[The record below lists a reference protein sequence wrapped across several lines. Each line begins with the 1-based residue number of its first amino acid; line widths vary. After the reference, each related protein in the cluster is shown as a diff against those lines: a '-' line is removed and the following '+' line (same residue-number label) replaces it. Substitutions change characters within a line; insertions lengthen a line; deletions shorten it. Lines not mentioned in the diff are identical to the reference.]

1 MTSAGSQE
9 PGRETGLQDGAASE
23 GRRLR
28 RWPLAVGLG
37 LWCLLAVLMLLT
49 AREPIEADLDDAA
62 ADVLARTGESWASA
76 RFEGRDATLEGES
89 LAEAARTKVRTSLM
103 TLFGVRVVH
112 DRTTLLPERRP
123 FTFSAVKDGRTI
135 ALDGYV
141 PSAEA
146 LARIVAAARLGGD
159 TVTGQERLVR
169 ARGAPPGDFASL
181 VLFGLSQLKK
191 LPSGRITLADGAI
204 AIEGRARDL
213 AGYDALSEMMHGP
226 LPDGMTLARFAV
238 RPPVAS
244 PFFWSAVREGGV
256 VRLSGFVPSATAR
269 AEVSAALAATIPG
282 TGITDDTRLADGAPS
297 TDLWLKAVRFAGHL
311 LAQLPDGRV
320 TLSDSTIGVEGAAPG
335 FAAFDKLAA
344 ARKAAPEGF
353 QVTRFAVEPPR
364 AVPFTWRLERSA
376 DAVRLS
382 GFSPSDDARRL
393 LLDAVRAAFPGVPVA
408 DGMKLASGGPA
419 PELWVSAA
427 GFAVAQLAKLRS
439 GSAEIAGTQVTLAGE
454 ALDSAAYLSL
464 MQAAKSPPSGVTALA
479 GAVRPPTI
487 SPYVFSV
494 RREGGELTV
503 SGFYPDAAVHEAL
516 AGALD
521 HDFLRE
527 KVNDV
532 SAIGSGAPDGFV
544 SAALAGLLQLSR
556 MGAGELSLVD
566 TQLRLAGSTL
576 VPGAAADIE
585 AELRRTVRAP
595 FTIDTAIEVAATGPA
610 VDAASCSRLVGELLG
625 RGIIRFATGSA
636 EIDRRSRGLLD
647 RLVFTLKRCPSA
659 AVRISGHT
667 DGMGDAEFNQRLS
680 EARAAAVLAY
690 LANAG
695 IASDR
700 LTAAGYGAGQ
710 PVAPNDTEAG
720 KALNRRIEFEVKER
734 AS

>member
-1 MTSAGSQE
+1 MTSAGSRE
-9 PGRETGLQDGAASE
+9 PGGASGLGGDAP
-23 GRRLR
+23 RRW
-28 RWPLAVGLG
+28 RWPLAAGLA
-37 LWCLLAVLMLLT
+37 LWCLLAGVMLLT
-49 AREPIEADLDDAA
+49 ARDPIEADLDAVA

-89 LAEAARTKVRTSLM
+89 LAEAARVKVRESLEN
-103 TLFGVRVVH
+103 TFGVRVVH

-123 FTFSAVKDGRTI
+123 FTFSAVKDARNI
-135 ALDGYV
+135 VLDGYV

-146 LARIVAAARLGGD
+146 LARIVAAARLGGE

-181 VLFGLSQLKK
+181 VLFGLAQLKK

-213 AGYDALSEMMHGP
+213 ASYDALSEIMHGP

-244 PFFWSAVREGGV
+244 PFYWSAVREGGV

-269 AEVSAALAATIPG
+269 ADVAATLAVAIPG

-297 TDLWLKAVRFAGHL
+297 TDLWLRAVRFAGQM

-320 TLSDSTIGVEGAAPG
+320 TLSDSSIAVEGAAPG
-335 FAAFDKLAA
+335 FAAFDRLAA
-344 ARKAAPEGF
+344 ARKTPPEGF

-364 AVPFTWRLERSA
+364 AAPFTWRLERSA
-376 DAVRLS
+376 DAVGLQ
-382 GFSPSDDARRL
+382 GFAPSDDARRL
-393 LLDAVRAAFPGVPVA
+393 LLDAARAAFPGVPVT

-427 GFAVAQLAKLRS
+427 GFAVAQLARLRT
-439 GSAEIAGTQVTLAGE
+439 GSADIAGTQVTLAGE
-454 ALDSAAYLSL
+454 ALDSSAYLSI
-464 MQAAKSPPSGVTALA
+464 MQAAKVPPAGVTAVA
-479 GAVRPPTI
+479 TAVRPPAI

-503 SGFYPDAAVHEAL
+503 SGFYPDAAAHAAL
-516 AGALD
+516 AGALER
-521 HDFLRE
+521 DFLRE

-532 SAIGSGAPDGFV
+532 SSIGSGAPDGFV
-544 SAALAGLLQLSR
+544 AAALAGLLQLSR
-556 MGAGELSLVD
+556 LGSGELSLVD

-576 VPGAAADIE
+576 APGAVADIE
-585 AELRRTVRAP
+585 AELRRTLRPP
-595 FTIDTAIEVAATGPA
+595 FAVDTALEALATGPA
-610 VDAASCSRLVGELLG
+610 VDAASCGRLVGELLG
-625 RGIIRFATGSA
+625 RGTIRFAPGSS

-667 DGMGDAEFNQRLS
+667 DGIGDAEFNQRLS

-695 IASDR
+695 VASER